1 MNQKEVLV
9 KLINVGIVHMVGE
22 EFFITDM
29 YSELIDK
36 SEAASD
42 NFNAIAMTEFPDM
55 ARLYPDAIRLVKP
68 DNRITAI
75 LDYCEVPLVGEV
87 KGKSYMIRSSDAT
100 TRKVI
105 DKIIH
110 NKDIEPK
117 FLLQGIKE
125 YYSTS
130 DYPKSFKRF
139 VAEGDI
145 HTMYEL
151 AKKGETLTGEGTQED
166 TTVWL

>member
-1 MNQKEVLV
+1 MNQKEVLE
-9 KLINVGIVHMVGE
+9 KLINVGVIHMIGE
-22 EFFITDM
+22 EFFVTDIYKEMIDAKASNDDFTILSTGKTPDITN
-29 YSELIDK
+29 I
-36 SEAASD
+36 
-42 NFNAIAMTEFPDM
+42 
-55 ARLYPDAIRLVKP
+55 YPDAIRLVKP

-87 KGKSYMIRSSDAT
+87 KGKSYMIRSNDAT
-100 TRKVI
+100 TRKTI

-110 NKDIEPK
+110 NKDIKPE

-125 YYSTS
+125 YYANS

-151 AKKGETLTGEGTQED
+151 AKKGETLTGDNTQED